1 MMKEF
6 IMSVFHT
13 TRAKEIIANAKQNEL
28 FTAIVSDISEALVV
42 ERYNF
47 GTGLNVKL
55 EGYLDEAGDFV
66 QIDGDTWKYA
76 MLLDEN
82 GYTL

>member
-1 MMKEF
+1 
-6 IMSVFHT
+6 MSVFHT

>member
-1 MMKEF
+1 
-6 IMSVFHT
+6 MSNVHT

-47 GTGLNVKL
+47 GAGLNVKL
-55 EGYLDEAGDFV
+55 EGYLNEVGDFV
-66 QIDGDTWKYA
+66 EIDGCGWKYA